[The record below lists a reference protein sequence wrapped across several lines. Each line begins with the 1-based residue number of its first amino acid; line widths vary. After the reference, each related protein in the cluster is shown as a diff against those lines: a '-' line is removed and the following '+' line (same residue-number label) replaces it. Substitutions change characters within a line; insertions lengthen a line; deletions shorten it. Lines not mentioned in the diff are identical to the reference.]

1 MENFDLLFE
10 KMNENYNYLQAIMG
24 EVYERVKENP
34 EDEYSRELLE
44 SLGNLGKRMLST
56 EESLVVSYGSPDETI
71 NLMDKINDKKQAL
84 TTSLE
89 ETTMGKVYK

>member
-1 MENFDLLFE
+1 MGNFDLLFE
-10 KMNENYNYLQAIMG
+10 KMNDNYNYLQTIMG
-24 EVYERVKENP
+24 AVYEKVKENP

-56 EESLVVSYGSPDETI
+56 EESLVVSCGSTDEAI
-71 NLMDKINDKKQAL
+71 NLMDRISDKKQAL

-89 ETTMGKVYK
+89 ETTMGKRL

>member
-1 MENFDLLFE
+1 MENFDLLFD

>member
-10 KMNENYNYLQAIMG
+10 KMNDNYNYLQTIMG
-24 EVYERVKENP
+24 AVYEKVKENP

-44 SLGNLGKRMLST
+44 ALGNLGKRMLST
-56 EESLVVSYGSPDETI
+56 EESLVVSYGSTDEAI
-71 NLMDKINDKKQAL
+71 NLMDRINDKKQAL

-89 ETTMGKVYK
+89 ETTMEK

>member
-1 MENFDLLFE
+1 MGNFDLLFE
-10 KMNENYNYLQAIMG
+10 KMNDNYNYLQTIMG
-24 EVYERVKENP
+24 AVYEKVKENP

-56 EESLVVSYGSPDETI
+56 EESLVVSYGSPDEAI
-71 NLMDKINDKKQAL
+71 NLMDRISDKKQAL

-89 ETTMGKVYK
+89 ETTMGKRL

>member
-1 MENFDLLFE
+1 MGNFDLLFE
-10 KMNENYNYLQAIMG
+10 KMNDNYNYLQTIMG
-24 EVYERVKENP
+24 AVYEKVKENP

-56 EESLVVSYGSPDETI
+56 EESLVVSYGSTDEAI
-71 NLMDKINDKKQAL
+71 NLMDRISDKKQAL

-89 ETTMGKVYK
+89 ETTMGKRL

>member
-1 MENFDLLFE
+1 MGNFDLLFE
-10 KMNENYNYLQAIMG
+10 KMNDNYNYLQTIMG
-24 EVYERVKENP
+24 AVYEKVKENP

-56 EESLVVSYGSPDETI
+56 EESLVVSYGSPDEAI
-71 NLMDKINDKKQAL
+71 NLMDRINDKKQAL

-89 ETTMGKVYK
+89 ETTMGKRL

>member
-10 KMNENYNYLQAIMG
+10 KMNDNYNYLQTIMG
-24 EVYERVKENP
+24 VVYEKVKENP

-44 SLGNLGKRMLST
+44 ALGNLGKRMLST
-56 EESLVVSYGSPDETI
+56 EESLVVSYESTDEAI
-71 NLMDKINDKKQAL
+71 NLMDRINDKKQAL

-89 ETTMGKVYK
+89 ETTMGKRL

>member
-10 KMNENYNYLQAIMG
+10 KMNDNYNYLQTIMG
-24 EVYERVKENP
+24 AVYEKVKENP
-34 EDEYSRELLE
+34 EGEYGRELLE

-56 EESLVVSYGSPDETI
+56 EESLVVSYGSTDEAI
-71 NLMDKINDKKQAL
+71 NLMDRINDKKQAL

-89 ETTMGKVYK
+89 ETTMGKRL

>member
-10 KMNENYNYLQAIMG
+10 KMNDNYNYLQTIMG
-24 EVYERVKENP
+24 AVYEKVKENP

-56 EESLVVSYGSPDETI
+56 EESLVVSYGSTDEAI
-71 NLMDKINDKKQAL
+71 NLMDRISDKKQAL

-89 ETTMGKVYK
+89 ETTMGKRL